1 MDVIYMKNTEN
12 PVVSIHYTLTNKA
25 GEKLDSSIGAE
36 PLSYLHGAGN
46 IIPGLEN
53 ALSDTTV
60 GDKLTVTIEAV
71 DAYGERNEQQIQTVS
86 KEMFQG
92 MDNIEVG
99 MQFQAD
105 SSSGPAIVTIT
116 EVEGDNITIDG
127 NHPLAGEQLT
137 FDVEVMNIRSATE
150 TEIEH
155 GHIHGAGCNHE

>member
-1 MDVIYMKNTEN
+1 MKNTEN

-25 GEKLDSSIGAE
+25 GEKLDSSVGSE

-53 ALSDTTV
+53 ALSNSSV
-60 GDKLTVTIEAV
+60 GDKLTITIEPT

-86 KEMFQG
+86 KDMFQG
-92 MDNIEVG
+92 IDKVEVG

-105 SSSGPAIVTIT
+105 SNNGPAIVTIT
-116 EVEGDNITIDG
+116 KIDGDNITIDG

-137 FDVEVMNIRSATE
+137 FDVEVMDIRPATE

-155 GHIHGAGCNHE
+155 GHIHGAGYNHD

>member
-1 MDVIYMKNTEN
+1 MKNTEN

-25 GEKLDSSIGAE
+25 GEQLDSSIGAE

-46 IIPGLEN
+46 IIPGLEK
-53 ALSDTTV
+53 ALSESSV
-60 GDKLTVTIEAV
+60 GDKLTVIIEAE
-71 DAYGERNEQQIQTVS
+71 DAYGERNEEQMQTVS
-86 KEMFQG
+86 REMFAG
-92 MDNIEVG
+92 IDTIEEG

-116 EVEGDNITIDG
+116 KVEGDNITIDG

-137 FDVEVMNIRSATE
+137 FEVEVMDIRPATE

-155 GHIHGAGCNHE
+155 GHIHGAGCSHE

>member
-1 MDVIYMKNTEN
+1 MKNTEN

-36 PLSYLHGAGN
+36 PLTYLHGAGN

-53 ALSDTTV
+53 ALSETTV
-60 GDKLTVTIEAV
+60 GAKLTVTIEAA
-71 DAYGERNEQQIQTVS
+71 DAYGERNEDQIQTVS

-92 MDNIEVG
+92 IDNIEAG

-116 EVEGDNITIDG
+116 KVEGDNITIDG

-137 FDVEVMNIRSATE
+137 FEVEVMEIRSATE
-150 TEIEH
+150 TEMEH
-155 GHIHGAGCNHE
+155 GHIHGASCDHE

>member
-1 MDVIYMKNTEN
+1 MKNTEN

-36 PLSYLHGAGN
+36 PLNYLHGAGN

-53 ALSDTTV
+53 ALSDSSV
-60 GDKLTVTIEAV
+60 GDKLTVTIEAA
-71 DAYGERNEQQIQTVS
+71 DAYGERNEEQIQTVS

-92 MDNIEVG
+92 IDNIEVG

-105 SSSGPAIVTIT
+105 SSSGPAVVTIKK
-116 EVEGDNITIDG
+116 VDGDDVTIDG

-137 FDVEVMNIRSATE
+137 FEVEVMDIRPATE
-150 TEIEH
+150 TEMEH
-155 GHIHGAGCNHE
+155 GHIHGAGCDHE

>member
-1 MDVIYMKNTEN
+1 MKNTEN

-46 IIPGLEN
+46 IIPGLEK
-53 ALSDTTV
+53 ALSDSSV

-71 DAYGERNEQQIQTVS
+71 DAYGERNEEQIQTVS

-92 MDNIEVG
+92 IDNIEAG

-105 SSSGPAIVTIT
+105 SSNGPAIVTIAK
-116 EVEGDNITIDG
+116 VEGDNITIDG

-137 FDVEVMNIRSATE
+137 FEVEVVDIRSATE

>member
-1 MDVIYMKNTEN
+1 MKNTEN

-46 IIPGLEN
+46 IIPGLEK
-53 ALSDTTV
+53 ALSDVSV
-60 GDKLTVTIEAV
+60 GDKLTVTIEAA
-71 DAYGERNEQQIQTVS
+71 DAYGERNEEQIQTVS

-92 MDNIEVG
+92 IDNIEVG

-105 SSSGPAIVTIT
+105 SSNGPAVVTIAK
-116 EVEGDNITIDG
+116 VDGDDVTIDG

-137 FDVEVMNIRSATE
+137 FDVEVIEIRPATE
-150 TEIEH
+150 TEMEH
-155 GHIHGAGCNHE
+155 GHIHGAGCDHD

>member
-1 MDVIYMKNTEN
+1 MKNTEN

-25 GEKLDSSIGAE
+25 GEKLDSSIDAE

-53 ALSDTTV
+53 ALSDSSV
-60 GDKLTVTIEAV
+60 GDKLTVTIEAA
-71 DAYGERNEQQIQTVS
+71 DAYGERNEEQIQTVS

-92 MDNIEVG
+92 IDNIEVG

-105 SSSGPAIVTIT
+105 SSSGPAIVTIKK
-116 EVEGDNITIDG
+116 VDGDDVTIDG

-137 FDVEVMNIRSATE
+137 FEVEVMDIRPATE
-150 TEIEH
+150 TEMEH
-155 GHIHGAGCNHE
+155 GHIHGAGCDHE

>member
-1 MDVIYMKNTEN
+1 MKNTEN

-25 GEKLDSSIGAE
+25 GEKLDSSISAE

-46 IIPGLEN
+46 IIPGLED
-53 ALSDTTV
+53 ALSDSSI
-60 GDKLTVTIEAV
+60 GDKLTVTIEAA
-71 DAYGERNEQQIQTVS
+71 DAYGERNEEKIQTVA

-92 MDNIEVG
+92 IDNIEAG

-116 EVEGDNITIDG
+116 KVEGDNITIDG

-137 FDVEVMNIRSATE
+137 FEVEVMDIRPATE
-150 TEIEH
+150 TEMEH

>member
-1 MDVIYMKNTEN
+1 MKNTEN
-12 PVVSIHYTLTNKA
+12 PVVPIHYTLTNKA

-46 IIPGLEN
+46 IIPGLES
-53 ALSDTTV
+53 ALSESSV
-60 GDKLTVTIEAV
+60 GDKLTVTIEAA
-71 DAYGERNEQQIQTVS
+71 DAYGERNEQQIQTVG

-92 MDNIEVG
+92 IDTIEVG

-105 SSSGPAIVTIT
+105 SSNGPAVVTIT
-116 EVEGDNITIDG
+116 EIEEDNITIDG

-137 FDVEVMNIRSATE
+137 FDVEVMDIRPATE
-150 TEIEH
+150 TEMEH